1 MPSRWNPFCDIT
13 NDHIIDIIDVGI
25 AVKNFG
31 IYT

>member
-1 MPSRWNPFCDIT
+1 MPSRWNPFCDI
-13 NDHIIDIIDVGI
+13 NNNGIIDIIDVGI